1 MIPSSLDKCRAVFR
15 GGNSMA
21 ESEEEIQ
28 GHHICQEAIYHFTYP
43 ELSPPATQAALENNL

>member
-1 MIPSSLDKCRAVFR
+1 
-15 GGNSMA
+15 MA

-43 ELSPPATQAALENNL
+43 ELSPPATEAALENNL